1 MRQRFELRLKATQ
14 KQGVRRDRRSLFFLF
29 RPLPPSPLR
38 FTVSGNEIVTLRF
51 SPLFRPRIAR
61 PFESL
66 SPRQRFELRLKATQ
80 KQGVRRDRRSLF
92 FLFRPLPPSPLRFTV
107 SGNEIVTL
115 RFSPLFRPRIARPFE
130 SLSPLLLS
138 AALVLRAKV
147 RYND

>member
-1 MRQRFELRLKATQ
+1 M
-14 KQGVRRDRRSLFFLF
+14 F

-51 SPLFRPRIAR
+51 SPLFRPRIARPSESLSPLFRPRIAR

-92 FLFRPLPPSPLRFTV
+92 SCSALCLPLRSALQYWATKMM
-107 SGNEIVTL
+107 
-115 RFSPLFRPRIARPFE
+115 
-130 SLSPLLLS
+130 SLCYKYDLDFDCLYML
-138 AALVLRAKV
+138 
-147 RYND
+147 